1 AIGNATWT
9 GVPLAVVLRR
19 AGIADGAEH
28 VWFDGLDRV
37 ERPGGV
43 IPFGASI
50 PLDKAMAEHRS
61 TAGGAAPGALVV
73 HAMNGRPLEP
83 DHGFPVRTVVPG
95 YIGARSVKWL
105 GRITVSDRP
114 HTNHYVAT
122 AYKLVQEDTA
132 AAWAAAEPLD
142 TFVLNSVTCVPAA
155 RGDVAAG
162 VLTVRGYALAEGLPG
177 RTVRRVELSID
188 EGRSWFAARFDR
200 AARPFCWRLWSA
212 DVRATPAMQSIVVRA
227 IDSAGATQPQT
238 VAWNL
243 KGYQFNAWHRTPVT
257 VSR

>member
-1 AIGNATWT
+1 MLDRRQILRTAAASPAVLFSRQAFAREPTTDAARVVHTTDVPNSEPSPAALVEDWITPVERFYVRSHAPTPSIDPGEFRLTVEGMVDRPLELSLADLKRMPQRTVTATMTCAGNRREEHSRTKPVPGVQWQAAAIGNATWT

-95 YIGARSVKWL
+95 YIG
-105 GRITVSDRP
+105 
-114 HTNHYVAT
+114 
-122 AYKLVQEDTA
+122 
-132 AAWAAAEPLD
+132 
-142 TFVLNSVTCVPAA
+142 
-155 RGDVAAG
+155 
-162 VLTVRGYALAEGLPG
+162 
-177 RTVRRVELSID
+177 
-188 EGRSWFAARFDR
+188 
-200 AARPFCWRLWSA
+200 
-212 DVRATPAMQSIVVRA
+212 
-227 IDSAGATQPQT
+227 
-238 VAWNL
+238 
-243 KGYQFNAWHRTPVT
+243 
-257 VSR
+257 